1 MGPVGR
7 LVENAARGMLPTLSF
22 ATFASASKPKCAA
35 FACCGGATDSK
46 FASARRFAFAEGIA
60 REGRAREVVERVFK
74 GTGVMPFP
82 V

>member
-22 ATFASASKPKCAA
+22 ATFASASKSRRTP

-46 FASARRFAFAEGIA
+46 FASARRFAATAAE
-60 REGRAREVVERVFK
+60 RPERLII
-74 GTGVMPFP
+74 GEQILRTPSNPHTIRPF
-82 V
+82 